1 MKQGEGEMEKKK
13 VQQKEMRFTFE
24 TSFYDLI
31 FTSGHIFLN
40 YGVGTPFH
48 ITAVRPRPRAAF
60 NILLNRPAAL
70 SCWVFNTIAAHR
82 WKTSRFEKKNISMTK
97 IISLD
102 RMQFWLI

>member
-1 MKQGEGEMEKKK
+1 MKQGEGEMEKKE

-31 FTSGHIFLN
+31 FTSGHIFLI
-40 YGVGTPFH
+40 YGVCTPSH
-48 ITAVRPRPRAAF
+48 TTAVRPRPRAAF
-60 NILLNRPAAL
+60 NILLNRSAAL
-70 SCWVFNTIAAHR
+70 SCFNTIAAHR

-102 RMQFWLI
+102 RMQF